1 MNAQDLETGRNGRWV
16 VVALIVAALALSTLI
31 LFVNRPA
38 LDGPPPLPA
47 DGNQTGVDA
56 K

>member
-1 MNAQDLETGRNGRWV
+1 MNTQKSENGRSGRWL

-38 LDGPPPLPA
+38 LDGPPPLPT
-47 DGNQTGVDA
+47 DGNQTSVDGE
-56 K
+56 

>member
-1 MNAQDLETGRNGRWV
+1 MNAQKSANGHSGRWL

-47 DGNQTGVDA
+47 GGNQTGVDGE
-56 K
+56 